1 MQHQSVSPIVA
12 GILVGLIL
20 FFPAGVLFAK
30 VRKGWGEVRSA
41 KAGVPKARKSALKA
55 TGQALL
61 LGGLLVVVGIG
72 LIGTHRHDQPTPHP
86 TQTPILRPANTAA
99 P

>member
-12 GILVGLIL
+12 GIFVGLIL
-20 FFPAGVLFAK
+20 AFPAGILFAK
-30 VRKGWGEVRSA
+30 LRKGWGDVRSA
-41 KAGVPKARKSALKA
+41 KAGVPKARKTAWKA

-61 LGGLLVVVGIG
+61 VGGLLVAVGVG
-72 LIGTHRHDQPTPHP
+72 LIGAHRHDTPAQSP
-86 TQTPILRPANTAA
+86 SPTPILRPVNPSA